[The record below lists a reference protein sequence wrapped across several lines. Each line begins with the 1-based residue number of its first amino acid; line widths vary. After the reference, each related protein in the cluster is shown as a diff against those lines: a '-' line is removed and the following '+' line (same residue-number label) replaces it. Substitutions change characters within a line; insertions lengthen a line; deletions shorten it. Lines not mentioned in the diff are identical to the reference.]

1 MMTMKRLTRSSSG
14 IEVLV
19 TLRLRKVCRTTFVVV
34 FVVVVVAAVLL
45 MVLFRKVGG
54 LLVGFVFAALY
65 VDIEST

>member
-1 MMTMKRLTRSSSG
+1 MTMKGLTRSSSG

-34 FVVVVVAAVLL
+34 FVVVVAVLL
-45 MVLFRKVGG
+45 MVLFRKVSG

>member
-1 MMTMKRLTRSSSG
+1 MMTMKGLTRSSSG

-34 FVVVVVAAVLL
+34 FVVVVAAVLL